1 MTTTLRSESTKSLSK
16 KYIISYQTIEMMY
29 NTDFIKTGSIVWV
42 SSSNCGS
49 KNGYIGRISRRDKD
63 IAYITNLSTGTANI
77 ERVSDLIETVP
88 APIDE
93 KNIISDWIHEELL
106 ENCSQN
112 GNEYLGWFKD
122 KYPVFGKVCKDGSL
136 TLKPIDSS
144 IIPSIQESIEHL
156 FSAEKEVCVLFKNIP
171 ELLVK
176 FYFIIN
182 R

>member
-1 MTTTLRSESTKSLSK
+1 
-16 KYIISYQTIEMMY
+16 MY
-29 NTDFIKTGSIVWV
+29 NTGFIKTGSIVWV
-42 SSSNCGS
+42 SSFNCGS
-49 KNGYIGRISRRDKD
+49 KNEYIGRILRLYKD
-63 IAYITNLSTGTANI
+63 IAYITNLSTGTENI

-93 KNIISDWIHEELL
+93 KNIISDWIYEELL

-136 TLKPIDSS
+136 ILKPMDSS
-144 IIPSIQESIEHL
+144 IMPSIQESIEHL
-156 FSAEKEVCVLFKNIP
+156 FSAEKEICVLFKNTP

-176 FYFIIN
+176 FYLIIN

>member
-1 MTTTLRSESTKSLSK
+1 
-16 KYIISYQTIEMMY
+16 MY
-29 NTDFIKTGSIVWV
+29 NTGFIKTGSIVWV
-42 SSSNCGS
+42 STSNFGS
-49 KNGYIGRISRRDKD
+49 KNGYIGRISRLDKD
-63 IAYITNLSTGTANI
+63 SAYITNLTTGTTNI
-77 ERVSDLIETVP
+77 ERVSDLIETAP

-93 KNIISDWIHEELL
+93 KNIISDWIYEELL

-122 KYPVFGKVCKDGSL
+122 KYPVFGKVHKDGSL
-136 TLKPIDSS
+136 TLKPFDSS
-144 IIPSIQESIEHL
+144 IMSSIQESIERL
-156 FSAEKEVCVLFKNIP
+156 FSTEKEVCVLFKNIP

>member
-1 MTTTLRSESTKSLSK
+1 
-16 KYIISYQTIEMMY
+16 MY
-29 NTDFIKTGSIVWV
+29 NTGFIKTGSIVWV
-42 SSSNCGS
+42 STSNFGS
-49 KNGYIGRISRRDKD
+49 KNGYIGRISRLDKD
-63 IAYITNLSTGTANI
+63 SAYITNLTTGTTNI
-77 ERVSDLIETVP
+77 ERVSDLIETAP

-93 KNIISDWIHEELL
+93 KNIISDWIYEELL

-122 KYPVFGKVCKDGSL
+122 KYPVFGKVHKDGSL
-136 TLKPIDSS
+136 TLKPFDSS
-144 IIPSIQESIEHL
+144 IMSSIQESIERL
-156 FSAEKEVCVLFKNIP
+156 FSTEKEVCILFKNIP